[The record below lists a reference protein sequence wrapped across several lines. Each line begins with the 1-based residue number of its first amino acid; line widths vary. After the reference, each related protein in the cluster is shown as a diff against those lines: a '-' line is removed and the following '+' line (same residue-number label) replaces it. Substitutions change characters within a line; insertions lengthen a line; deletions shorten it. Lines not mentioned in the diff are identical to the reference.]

1 MPLAVAIPIVV
12 EPGELAGPS
21 RPGATPNPQPGA
33 AALPLEASFR
43 AQLQTMFAADSDNSE
58 SPDVESPPALRSAD
72 SQVPSADSQ
81 QSGGRTGAAQAQSA
95 PRNPAPNVS
104 PGARSLPQPP
114 ATRAS
119 FAAPLPAEKPAAPQ
133 SAPAAHS
140 ASPRRAVP
148 ERSSHSGAAINPL
161 PPSPVL
167 LAGATMPQPFA
178 APSKSPVP
186 PPTAPT
192 PHIEDDLEPSL
203 ARTSGAT
210 GEPAAPTAYA
220 GTAAI
225 PRSAAS
231 RQHSEPSP
239 QPGAITA
246 HSAVSEAAASA
257 STSEGTPAL
266 KHAAVP
272 ALEHASTPAPAR
284 EPQTDLHPA
293 AALTSSAAAVPA
305 PPVEHAENSQPAPAP
320 ESQADLHPAA
330 ALTSSAAAVPAPPVE
345 HAENSQPAPAP
356 ESQADLHPA
365 AALTSSA
372 AAVPAPPAGHAEN
385 SQPAP
390 VSRPPAERA
399 AKSQTAP
406 VIAPMH
412 APGATESPAKPS
424 APAPAA
430 TEAPSAEKKAEPT
443 ARFSNAST
451 PAPPAPG
458 QHAATP
464 TPASAQLAASPAHA
478 ATLIAPRESASSSGL
493 ASTAHADTF
502 AALDAEPTA
511 PPATWIHAGP
521 TRAEAGFLDP
531 SLGWVGVRADVA
543 GNTLHA
549 SIVPSSAQAAQA
561 LGSHLA
567 GLNTYLADHQVAA
580 APLTMAPPPSSQSL
594 AGDSGFNP
602 SGQQAGQ
609 QQRDGQPSA
618 ASNFDSTSPHAAD
631 ASSAPPV
638 TGFETAAAPAWSGGH
653 ISVIA

>member
-1 MPLAVAIPIVV
+1 
-12 EPGELAGPS
+12 
-21 RPGATPNPQPGA
+21 
-33 AALPLEASFR
+33 
-43 AQLQTMFAADSDNSE
+43 
-58 SPDVESPPALRSAD
+58 
-72 SQVPSADSQ
+72 
-81 QSGGRTGAAQAQSA
+81 
-95 PRNPAPNVS
+95 
-104 PGARSLPQPP
+104 
-114 ATRAS
+114 
-119 FAAPLPAEKPAAPQ
+119 
-133 SAPAAHS
+133 
-140 ASPRRAVP
+140 
-148 ERSSHSGAAINPL
+148 
-161 PPSPVL
+161 
-167 LAGATMPQPFA
+167 
-178 APSKSPVP
+178 
-186 PPTAPT
+186 
-192 PHIEDDLEPSL
+192 
-203 ARTSGAT
+203 
-210 GEPAAPTAYA
+210 
-220 GTAAI
+220 
-225 PRSAAS
+225 
-231 RQHSEPSP
+231 
-239 QPGAITA
+239 
-246 HSAVSEAAASA
+246 
-257 STSEGTPAL
+257 
-266 KHAAVP
+266 
-272 ALEHASTPAPAR
+272 
-284 EPQTDLHPA
+284 
-293 AALTSSAAAVPA
+293 
-305 PPVEHAENSQPAPAP
+305 
-320 ESQADLHPAA
+320 
-330 ALTSSAAAVPAPPVE
+330 
-345 HAENSQPAPAP
+345 
-356 ESQADLHPA
+356 
-365 AALTSSA
+365 
-372 AAVPAPPAGHAEN
+372 
-385 SQPAP
+385 
-390 VSRPPAERA
+390 SRPPAERA